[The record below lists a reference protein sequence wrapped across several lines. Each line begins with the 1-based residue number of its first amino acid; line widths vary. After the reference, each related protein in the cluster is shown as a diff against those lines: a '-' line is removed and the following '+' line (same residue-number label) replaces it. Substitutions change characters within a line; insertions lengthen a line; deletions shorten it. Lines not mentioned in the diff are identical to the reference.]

1 MSELQQI
8 QNLLK
13 EISEA
18 LSVETKASK
27 KKAISKLKEISNV
40 SETLA
45 LTLEMKK

>member
-27 KKAISKLKEISNV
+27 KKAIFKLRAISTISN
-40 SETLA
+40 TLA